1 MGYLYL
7 FIAND
12 DNSYIKNGYFET
24 VILTIRRFRFFI
36 YSLNMRKLFFGMCD
50 K

>member
-7 FIAND
+7 FIVND

-36 YSLNMRKLFFGMCD
+36 
-50 K
+50 